1 MSDHD
6 QSDELEVNF
15 KPETGKAV
23 IEGRTAVPFQSFVT
37 LILQRKVQT
46 LFKDHGKNSVVVSAD
61 LLTRLASAPQDSH
74 ENRGHLVLVSLGLG
88 AVGGVAIFSAVQLVL
103 LLSDFPLTWKE
114 HAIIVGCIAGIALI
128 GAILMRI
135 QKMPKS
141 DKLTDTVESVAR
153 FLGK

>member
-1 MSDHD
+1 MPHD
-6 QSDELEVNF
+6 ESELEVSF

-23 IEGRTAVPFQSFVT
+23 IEGKTAVPFQSFVT
-37 LILQRKVQT
+37 LILQRKVQL
-46 LFKDHGKNSVVVSAD
+46 LFKEHAKEPVVINSD

-88 AVGGVAIFSAVQLVL
+88 AVGGVAVFSAIQLVL
-103 LLSDFPLTWKE
+103 LLSDMALTWKE
-114 HAIIVGCIAGIALI
+114 HVIILACIAGVAAL
-128 GAILMRI
+128 GALLMYV

-141 DKLTDTVESVAR
+141 DKLTDTVENVAR